1 MYVQLCLLRKAKAKL
16 LLLLI
21 VSRGSAEVLPGRVR
35 QKGLEHVHRL
45 GPLPVLKMIIS
56 QDNDDDC
63 NLVKQCEGY
72 GVSERPLQDAVVLS
86 CYHLLVTMHFNDG
99 HDDDDEEEGEDD
111 ETLM

>member
-99 HDDDDEEEGEDD
+99 HDDDDEEGEDD